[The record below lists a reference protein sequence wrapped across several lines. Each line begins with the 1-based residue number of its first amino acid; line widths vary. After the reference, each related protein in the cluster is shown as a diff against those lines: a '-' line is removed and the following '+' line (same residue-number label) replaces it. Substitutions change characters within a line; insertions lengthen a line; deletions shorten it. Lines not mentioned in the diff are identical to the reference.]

1 MPSQYRAII
10 PFFAYTATCEF
21 SHGPWLL
28 FPRLSPAACHP
39 SSTFS
44 DLFCLASLSPSLSVG
59 FPFLPPVISSQSLF
73 PSSLDSRKSTSPS
86 ALPLQ
91 THPLSAELILLPFL
105 PVPSHFSSP
114 VSPASSITP
123 LPEPNCIS
131 SPWLWD
137 TNQSPGPFLPYRE
150 IRLAAG
156 TSTAEIFLW
165 SSPCTQ
171 AASLQNHPEEG
182 DVPLTHHLR
191 LPGYKR
197 PSWAGAADTAVA
209 AMLST
214 SWR

>member
-1 MPSQYRAII
+1 MDHGFSSPDF
-10 PFFAYTATCEF
+10 PPLPAT
-21 SHGPWLL
+21 
-28 FPRLSPAACHP
+28 RLP
-39 SSTFS
+39 
-44 DLFCLASLSPSLSVG
+44 PSLIY
-59 FPFLPPVISSQSLF
+59 FALL
-73 PSSLDSRKSTSPS
+73 PS
-86 ALPLQ
+86 ALASPVAS
-91 THPLSAELILLPFL
+91 HSFHLSSLPRVSSRLPWTQQIHITLSTPSPDSSLFAGLILLPFL
-105 PVPSHFSSP
+105 RVPSHFSSP

-123 LPEPNCIS
+123 LPRPNCIS